1 MKIILLTHER
11 ELNRA
16 SNTATLALN
25 AYPTLCK
32 RVLWARKAPDAWLM
46 EHLSLGRT
54 ALLYPQTEES
64 TSEESISRTQ
74 ATNESPNLSQ
84 NLSQNQDPN
93 PTPDPSSKLNPSPA
107 QGATLPQDA
116 TQEAVQ
122 KTALK
127 LGKPLNSLV
136 ILDAT
141 WQEAGKMYRQSPYL
155 QSLARVELQAEQGS
169 AFRLRRNQR
178 QGGLCTLECIA
189 AVWQDLGGGYSI
201 AARRLLS
208 EFNQWQ
214 AEIRAP
220 A

>member
-1 MKIILLTHER
+1 MPVKIILLTHER

-64 TSEESISRTQ
+64 TSEESISRAQ
-74 ATNESPNLSQ
+74 AVNESQ
-84 NLSQNQDPN
+84 NLSQSPNQ
-93 PTPDPSSKLNPSPA
+93 SPA
-107 QGATLPQDA
+107 QGATLLQDA
-116 TQEAVQ
+116 AQEAAQ
-122 KTALK
+122 KAALK

-189 AVWQDLGGGYSI
+189 AVWQDLGGDYSI

>member
-74 ATNESPNLSQ
+74 AANESPNQ
-84 NLSQNQDPN
+84 
-93 PTPDPSSKLNPSPA
+93 SPA

-116 TQEAVQ
+116 TQEAAQ
-122 KTALK
+122 KADLK

-141 WQEAGKMYRQSPYL
+141 WQEADKMYRQSPYL
-155 QSLARVELQAEQGS
+155 QSLARVELQTEQDS

-178 QGGLCTLECIA
+178 HGGLCTLECIA
-189 AVWQDLGGGYSI
+189 AVWQNLGGDYSI

>member
-54 ALLYPQTEES
+54 ALLYPQTEEN
-64 TSEESISRTQ
+64 TSEESISRAQ
-74 ATNESPNLSQ
+74 AANESPNLSQ
-84 NLSQNQDPN
+84 NQS
-93 PTPDPSSKLNPSPA
+93 PSSNLNQSPV
-107 QGATLPQDA
+107 QGATWPQDVA
-116 TQEAVQ
+116 QN
-122 KTALK
+122 
-127 LGKPLNSLV
+127 LNSLV

-189 AVWQDLGGGYSI
+189 AVWQNLGGDYSI

>member
-46 EHLSLGRT
+46 EHLSLGQT
-54 ALLYPQTEES
+54 ALLYPQTEGN
-64 TSEESISRTQ
+64 TSRTP
-74 ATNESPNLSQ
+74 AANESPNLSQ
-84 NLSQNQDPN
+84 SPNQN
-93 PTPDPSSKLNPSPA
+93 PA

-116 TQEAVQ
+116 TQEAAQ
-122 KTALK
+122 KADLK

-155 QSLARVELQAEQGS
+155 QSLARVELQAEQDS

-189 AVWQDLGGGYSI
+189 AVWQDLGGDYSI

>member
-54 ALLYPQTEES
+54 ALLYPQTEEN
-64 TSEESISRTQ
+64 TSEESISRAQ
-74 ATNESPNLSQ
+74 AANESPNV
-84 NLSQNQDPN
+84 
-93 PTPDPSSKLNPSPA
+93 TPDPSSKLNPSPV
-107 QGATLPQDA
+107 QGATLPQDVA
-116 TQEAVQ
+116 QN
-122 KTALK
+122 
-127 LGKPLNSLV
+127 LNSLV

-189 AVWQDLGGGYSI
+189 AVWQNLGGDYSI

>member
-54 ALLYPQTEES
+54 ALLYPQIEEN

-74 ATNESPNLSQ
+74 AANESPNLSQ
-84 NLSQNQDPN
+84 SPNQ
-93 PTPDPSSKLNPSPA
+93 SPA
-107 QGATLPQDA
+107 QDATLLQDA
-116 TQEAVQ
+116 AQEAAQ
-122 KTALK
+122 KAALK

-155 QSLARVELQAEQGS
+155 QSLARVELQTEQDS

-189 AVWQDLGGGYSI
+189 AVWQDLGGDYSI

>member
-54 ALLYPQTEES
+54 ALLYPQTEGN
-64 TSEESISRTQ
+64 TSRTP

-84 NLSQNQDPN
+84 SLNQN
-93 PTPDPSSKLNPSPA
+93 PA

-116 TQEAVQ
+116 AQEAAQ

-127 LGKPLNSLV
+127 IGKPLNSLV
-136 ILDAT
+136 VLDAT

-189 AVWQDLGGGYSI
+189 AVWQNLGGDYSI
-201 AARRLLS
+201 AAGRLLS

>member
-1 MKIILLTHER
+1 MPVKIILLTHER

-16 SNTATLALN
+16 NNTATLALN

-64 TSEESISRTQ
+64 TSEESISRAQ
-74 ATNESPNLSQ
+74 AVNESQ
-84 NLSQNQDPN
+84 NLSQSPNQ
-93 PTPDPSSKLNPSPA
+93 SPA
-107 QGATLPQDA
+107 QGAKLLQDA
-116 TQEAVQ
+116 AQEAAQ
-122 KTALK
+122 KAALK
-127 LGKPLNSLV
+127 LGKQLNSLV

-189 AVWQDLGGGYSI
+189 AVWQDLGGDYSI

>member
-64 TSEESISRTQ
+64 ISRAQ
-74 ATNESPNLSQ
+74 AANESPNLSQ
-84 NLSQNQDPN
+84 NQS
-93 PTPDPSSKLNPSPA
+93 PSSNLNQSPV
-107 QGATLPQDA
+107 QGATWPQDVA
-116 TQEAVQ
+116 QN
-122 KTALK
+122 
-127 LGKPLNSLV
+127 LNSLV

-189 AVWQDLGGGYSI
+189 AVWQDLGGDYGI